1 MVKSIFRAFGQ
12 LLKGFLPILKYPV
25 ILLSVFLALIGLSC
39 LVYAFKYRKQLRS
52 RPRSG
57 FVPLPKRSLFAK
69 IFIDAPKMF
78 ILDRVNR
85 PANFFPVHGL
95 IIFEGRQ
102 GSGKTSSMVHYLH
115 DLQKQ
120 YPHLK
125 CITNFCYSGED
136 MALFDWHQLVDYK
149 NGYEGVVVAMDEL
162 QNWFSCKQSASF
174 PPEMLG
180 VVTQN
185 RKNRRVILGTAQ
197 NFYMLA
203 KDIRTQCTELRRC
216 LTIGGVF
223 TIVHRL
229 RPVCNSAGDIEK
241 YDHLGWYCWV
251 HTPDERDSYDT
262 YKAIESI
269 SASGFKERDP
279 APQINYN
286 ITAAS
291 VKSSK

>member
-25 ILLSVFLALIGLSC
+25 ILISVFLALIGFSC
-39 LVYAFKYRKQLRS
+39 LVYAVKYRKQLRA

-102 GSGKTSSMVHYLH
+102 GSGKTSSMVHFLH

-286 ITAAS
+286 ITAAP